1 MRRRNVARVV
11 AAGALALSLAA
22 CGADQY
28 MEDLAVSQSGTDE
41 EYQVRKNPLVEVDTA
56 QDAAKGAGFDGFSDG
71 AASLARLGDTYQEYF
86 ITSPGHC
93 SAEIVYEGPN
103 VDVAVHKGLRDA
115 YELPEEYDDIFY
127 DDGSEYAHT
136 WTQEVGDVTLTCCG
150 NREGAASK
158 ALWTKDGYDYVVYS
172 FDLTFEDASYGLSEA
187 DLADLVPNVG

>member
-71 AASLARLGDTYQEYF
+71 AASIARLGDTYQEYF

-103 VDVAVHKGLRDA
+103 VDIAVHTRA
-115 YELPEEYDDIFY
+115 CATPT
-127 DDGSEYAHT
+127 SSPRST
-136 WTQEVGDVTLTCCG
+136 TTSSTTTV
-150 NREGAASK
+150 ASTPTHGPRRS
-158 ALWTKDGYDYVVYS
+158 AT
-172 FDLTFEDASYGLSEA
+172 
-187 DLADLVPNVG
+187 